1 MCTVYALRI
10 IHQAY
15 LLRMYS
21 VLRAALKGE
30 EGTLMRLWLE
40 ILFLEILFCGGAG
53 RLFLLL
59 CSADFC
65 GSGLLCKADLT
76 HSCLWLLRREEEGF
90 FVGGK
95 ISSQEDEEEAAKM
108 NDSEVS
114 KQVQQMV
121 HFIKQE
127 AEEKANEI
135 SVAAE
140 EVRGKKKS

>member
-1 MCTVYALRI
+1 MI
-10 IHQAY
+10 
-15 LLRMYS
+15 LL
-21 VLRAALKGE
+21 
-30 EGTLMRLWLE
+30 LE

-59 CSADFC
+59 CTADFC

-76 HSCLWLLRREEEGF
+76 HFCLFLLRREEEGF

-95 ISSQEDEEEAAKM
+95 TSSQEDDDEEEEEEAAKM

-140 EVRGKKKS
+140 EVRGENKAQFGCRSDPRN

>member
-1 MCTVYALRI
+1 M
-10 IHQAY
+10 
-15 LLRMYS
+15 
-21 VLRAALKGE
+21 K
-30 EGTLMRLWLE
+30 
-40 ILFLEILFCGGAG
+40 
-53 RLFLLL
+53 
-59 CSADFC
+59 
-65 GSGLLCKADLT
+65 
-76 HSCLWLLRREEEGF
+76 RRDF

-95 ISSQEDEEEAAKM
+95 ISSQEEEEEAAAKM

-140 EVRGKKKS
+140 EVREKSKS

>member
-1 MCTVYALRI
+1 M
-10 IHQAY
+10 
-15 LLRMYS
+15 
-21 VLRAALKGE
+21 K
-30 EGTLMRLWLE
+30 
-40 ILFLEILFCGGAG
+40 
-53 RLFLLL
+53 
-59 CSADFC
+59 
-65 GSGLLCKADLT
+65 
-76 HSCLWLLRREEEGF
+76 RRDF

-95 ISSQEDEEEAAKM
+95 ISSQEEEEEEEEAAKM

-140 EVRGKKKS
+140 EVREENKS